1 MHKPLLIALCL
12 VLTATASWAQES
24 EIVPS
29 NVTFVTSTG
38 YWENGSGAAP
48 SDDPASG
55 AQEPKAAQRGY
66 YKLIAVRQPDG
77 TASIH
82 LQQIAVTPAGPE
94 VVSSAELEE
103 FAAMKPFVT
112 DIRPETSTGITRQPG
127 MHATVYLKTDPS
139 ATEPESWTVLI
150 DEVGDIK
157 IERAT
162 N

>member
-12 VLTATASWAQES
+12 LLPAGALRAQEGG
-24 EIVPS
+24 ILPS
-29 NVTFVTSTG
+29 NITFVTSTG
-38 YWENGSGAAP
+38 YWEDGAGAMPSG
-48 SDDPASG
+48 DPEG
-55 AQEPKAAQRGY
+55 GTKRAAQRGY
-66 YKLIAVRQPDG
+66 YKLIAVRQTDG
-77 TASIH
+77 TARIH
-82 LQQIAVTPAGPE
+82 LQQIASTPAGPD

-103 FAAMKPFVT
+103 FTAMRPFVT

-127 MHATVYLKTDPS
+127 MFATVYLKTDPS